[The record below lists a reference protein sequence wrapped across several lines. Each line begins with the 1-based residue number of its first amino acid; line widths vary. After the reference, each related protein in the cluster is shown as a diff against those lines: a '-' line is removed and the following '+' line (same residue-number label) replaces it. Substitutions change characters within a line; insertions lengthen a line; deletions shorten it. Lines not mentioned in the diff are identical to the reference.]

1 MSFVEEIMK
10 EGEEKGKFS
19 AIRKQLNKKFSKP
32 IPDDIDA
39 KLDSADEEKIETIIE
54 MIFEIESYDDV
65 REILD

>member
-1 MSFVEEIMK
+1 MAFVEEIMQ
-10 EGEEKGKFS
+10 EGEEKGKV
-19 AIRKQLNKKFSKP
+19 KTVKKLLNNKFSQA
-32 IPDDIDA
+32 IPDDIDI